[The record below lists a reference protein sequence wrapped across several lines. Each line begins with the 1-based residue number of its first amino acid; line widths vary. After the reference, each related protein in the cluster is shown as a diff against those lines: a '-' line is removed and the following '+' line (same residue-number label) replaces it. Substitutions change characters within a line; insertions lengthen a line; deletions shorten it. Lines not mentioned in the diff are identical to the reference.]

1 MKGMFEAI
9 IKKNETKIKEL
20 DEIARNRINDVKS
33 LYEKSELKEKKMKE
47 LEAKVQVIGKDLE
60 KAKEQLRQVE
70 NNLETKENEYEECTQ
85 DLNNSKLK
93 ERDLFSEN
101 LRLKEKYDKQKT
113 RFDLLEKAMNTGEK
127 SKE

>member
-9 IKKNETKIKEL
+9 IKKKEAKIKEL

-60 KAKEQLRQVE
+60 KAKE
-70 NNLETKENEYEECTQ
+70 
-85 DLNNSKLK
+85 
-93 ERDLFSEN
+93 
-101 LRLKEKYDKQKT
+101 
-113 RFDLLEKAMNTGEK
+113 
-127 SKE
+127 